1 MSQKETPHV
10 SLSVLFASLI
20 ICIVFTLISFYSYKE
35 CSCKKCAKLST
46 VSINNNSAK
55 YITVA
60 GPNGDPVK
68 VSSKMSALTAY
79 IADYKSVIV
88 SDATNSDKSF
98 WQSKFKE
105 WREKM
110 SQNSV
115 TPSLTNFMDIVELS
129 KIVKGN

>member
-1 MSQKETPHV
+1 MSHKEMPHV

-20 ICIVFTLISFYSYKE
+20 IGIVFSLISFYSYKE
-35 CSCKKCAKLST
+35 CRCKKCTKQAT
-46 VSINNNSAK
+46 AAINNDSEK

-60 GPNGDPVK
+60 GPNGEAVK
-68 VSSKMSALTAY
+68 VSSKMSGLTAY
-79 IADYKSVIV
+79 IADDKNETAI
-88 SDATNSDKSF
+88 DATNSDKSF

-110 SQNSV
+110 SQNSI

-129 KIVKGN
+129 KIVKEN